1 MLVDKMKTSV
11 IDSFAQFHIIYIN
24 LIKSNDV
31 KVKKTSL
38 LCFQSCNLKR
48 SEIDHWEINK
58 S

>member
-1 MLVDKMKTSV
+1 MKTSV

-31 KVKKTSL
+31 KVKKTSFFVFSKL
-38 LCFQSCNLKR
+38 QFKKIRDR
-48 SEIDHWEINK
+48 SLGDKQIL